1 MYHASVVRNDRG
13 VRLSLKY
20 EPGGGMRDVSQH
32 ESGGA
37 GDVPGRPAC
46 GRAHGGAQDET
57 PPYRYVPV
65 DGPAVIEPAGEA
77 GRVAMARRYLGT
89 EEGDAWIA
97 GNPASDDVMLRMTPE
112 HWHTADFSKA
122 AG

>member
-1 MYHASVVRNDRG
+1 
-13 VRLSLKY
+13 
-20 EPGGGMRDVSQH
+20 
-32 ESGGA
+32 
-37 GDVPGRPAC
+37 
-46 GRAHGGAQDET
+46 
-57 PPYRYVPV
+57 V